1 MQGLLW
7 QSNQSTCGREER
19 IQSLRAYRLLPMSG
33 RHTQDHFRLWN
44 VPSVLSFAIM
54 IRFQPFH

>member
-1 MQGLLW
+1 MQGLLL
-7 QSNQSTCGREER
+7 QSNQSTCGWEER
-19 IQSLRAYRLLPMSG
+19 IQSHPLLPTSG

-54 IRFQPFH
+54 ISFQPSH

>member
-7 QSNQSTCGREER
+7 QSSQSTCGWEER
-19 IQSLRAYRLLPMSG
+19 IQSLRAHRLFPMSG
-33 RHTQDHFRLWN
+33 LHTHDHFRLWN

-54 IRFQPFH
+54 ISFQPSH